1 MIEVGDLLKL
11 KKELIFGSVNGT
23 IPEDELFLVI
33 PSPPQYYANA
43 ADYVWVEPVITEGV
57 PHQICLDYVEKIE

>member
-33 PSPPQYYANA
+33 PAPPQHYAH

-57 PHQICLDYVEKIE
+57 PHQICLDYVEKVE

>member
-11 KKELIFGSVNGT
+11 KKQLIFGSVNGT

-33 PSPPQYYANA
+33 PAPPELIGH
-43 ADYVWVEPVITEGV
+43 ADYVWVEPLITEGV
-57 PHQICLDYVEKIE
+57 PHQICLDYVEKVE